1 MSAVTTMST
10 AGRTGGTLELDRDEL
25 GSLDASAQEPSSK
38 SSSHPVFAAYLREVS
53 KEDLLTRSEELALFT
68 TIRNARDAAWSIL
81 TSLEHHMSPAER
93 RRLHARTLRYEE
105 MERLWTD
112 LPREAKHE
120 PSQKSLV
127 TLYRAF
133 NEWQRAREH
142 LLKSNLRLV
151 IYTVKRY
158 RNEPSVFMDLIQEGN
173 IGLMRAI
180 DRYDPDR
187 SSKFSTYALWWI
199 WQAVNRAYAKN
210 AYTIRIP
217 SYKVQQVGR
226 YRRQKQAL
234 ASHLDRTPTDDE
246 VAEAAG
252 LSAEEVQQV
261 TDIQARSVS
270 LDELTGDEMMSLSEY
285 LTSADQ
291 SPDAEAIHRD
301 LGNDLRSALE
311 SLPSR
316 EAQVLRWHYG
326 VDSEV
331 YTLQEIGAKLN
342 VSRERVRQLEQQAIR
357 RILESE
363 TARRLEDY
371 HACD

>member
-1 MSAVTTMST
+1 MSVVTEI
-10 AGRTGGTLELDRDEL
+10 RTK
-25 GSLDASAQEPSSK
+25 DASGEGFNDTEEMMPFDSPSEEPSSRT
-38 SSSHPVFAAYLREVS
+38 SNHPVFAAYLREVS
-53 KEDLLTRSEELALFT
+53 RESLLSRQEELRLFHI
-68 TIRNARDAAWSIL
+68 IRESRETAWSIL
-81 TSLEHHMSPAER
+81 AELEPFMTPNQR
-93 RRLHARTLRYEE
+93 NRLHAKTLRYEE
-105 MERLWTD
+105 IERLWTD
-112 LPREAKHE
+112 LAPIAKEKLSRERHSA
-120 PSQKSLV
+120 LV
-127 TLYRAF
+127 RAF
-133 NEWQRAREH
+133 HAWEAARER

-158 RNEPSVFMDLIQEGN
+158 RNEPSLFMDLIQEGN

-180 DRYDPDR
+180 DRYDPER

-199 WQAVNRAYAKN
+199 WQAVNRAFAKN

-234 ASHLDRTPTDDE
+234 AAHLDRQPTDDE
-246 VAEAAG
+246 LAQVVG

-270 LDELTGDEMMSLSEY
+270 LDELTGDEMVSLSEY
-285 LTSADQ
+285 LTASDQ
-291 SPDAEAIHRD
+291 SPDREAIHND
-301 LGNDLRSALE
+301 LGQDLRGALAA
-311 SLPSR
+311 LPAR

-331 YTLQEIGAKLN
+331 HTLQEIGALLN

-363 TARRLEDY
+363 TAKRLEDY

>member
-1 MSAVTTMST
+1 MSVAVELGTQKQ
-10 AGRTGGTLELDRDEL
+10 TGGWEK
-25 GSLDASAQEPSSK
+25 SLDFYGVPEE
-38 SSSHPVFAAYLREVS
+38 SSSRTSTHPVFAAYLREVS
-53 KEDLLTRSEELALFT
+53 RENLLSREEELHLFA
-68 TIRNARDAAWSIL
+68 TIRESRGAACRVLAELESIM
-81 TSLEHHMSPAER
+81 TPRQR
-93 RRLHARTLRYEE
+93 RWLYAKTLRYEE
-105 MERLWTD
+105 IEHLWREMAPMAKER
-112 LPREAKHE
+112 LPRERLQALRKALQNWE
-120 PSQKSLV
+120 
-127 TLYRAF
+127 T
-133 NEWQRAREH
+133 ARER

-158 RNEPSVFMDLIQEGN
+158 RNEPSVFMDLVQEGN

-180 DRYDPDR
+180 DRYDPSR

-234 ASHLDRTPTDDE
+234 AAHLDRQPTDDE
-246 VAEAAG
+246 LAQVVG

-261 TDIQARSVS
+261 TDLQARSVS
-270 LDELTGDEMMSLSEY
+270 LDELSGEEMVSLSEY
-285 LTSADQ
+285 LTSSEQ
-291 SPDAEAIHRD
+291 SPDNGAILND
-301 LGNDLRSALE
+301 LGEDLRQALAM
-311 SLPSR
+311 LPMR

-326 VDSEV
+326 VDAEV
-331 YTLQEIGAKLN
+331 HTLQEIGALLN

-357 RILESE
+357 RILES
-363 TARRLEDY
+363 ASAKRLEEY

>member
-1 MSAVTTMST
+1 MSVVTDI
-10 AGRTGGTLELDRDEL
+10 RTRNESGELVSDTEEMTTF
-25 GSLDASAQEPSSK
+25 GPSSDEPASR
-38 SSSHPVFAAYLREVS
+38 SSNHPVFAAYLREVS
-53 KEDLLTRSEELALFT
+53 RESLLSRKDELRLFT
-68 TIRNARDAAWSIL
+68 TIRESREVAWTIL
-81 TSLEHHMSPAER
+81 AELELAMTPSQR
-93 RRLHARTLRYEE
+93 RRLHAKTLRYEE
-105 MERLWTD
+105 IERLWTD
-112 LPREAKHE
+112 IAPIAKQVLPRDRHIA
-120 PSQKSLV
+120 LI
-127 TLYRAF
+127 RAF
-133 NEWQRAREH
+133 HGWEAARER

-234 ASHLDRTPTDDE
+234 AAHLDRQPTDDE
-246 VAEAAG
+246 LARAAG

-261 TDIQARSVS
+261 TDIQVRSVS
-270 LDELTGDEMMSLSEY
+270 LDDLTGDEMVSLSEY
-285 LTSADQ
+285 LTSSEQSADN
-291 SPDAEAIHRD
+291 EAIHND
-301 LGNDLRSALE
+301 LGQDLRGALAT
-311 SLPSR
+311 LPMR

-331 YTLQEIGAKLN
+331 HTLQEIGARLN

-363 TARRLEDY
+363 TAKRLEDY
-371 HACD
+371 NACD